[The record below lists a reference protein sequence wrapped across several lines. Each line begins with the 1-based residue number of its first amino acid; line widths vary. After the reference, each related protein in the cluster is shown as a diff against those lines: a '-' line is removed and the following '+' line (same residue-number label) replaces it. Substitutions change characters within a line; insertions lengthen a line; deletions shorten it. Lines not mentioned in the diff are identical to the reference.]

1 MALALPQDVQ
11 TSLVRTLTPS
21 ELEHVPGLLARAEDL
36 ISAEIPD
43 FENRIDP
50 LSEDFDS
57 RFVKTVVHVTSDA
70 VARVFRNPEA
80 FIQETEGNYS
90 YTINREAASGLLT
103 ISDAEWVRLGVQTE
117 EYGTMSVGHDGYA
130 RNRYSNLR
138 PDLVFQYGWP
148 GDKPG
153 MSERIL

>member
-1 MALALPQDVQ
+1 MAIALPKDVQ
-11 TSLVRTLTPS
+11 TSLVRSLTPS
-21 ELEHVPGLLARAEDL
+21 EQEHAPGLLERAEDL

-43 FENRIDP
+43 FEERVDP
-50 LSEDFDS
+50 LSDVFDP

-80 FIQETEGNYS
+80 FVQETEGNYS
-90 YTINREAASGLLT
+90 YTVNREAASGLLT
-103 ISDAEWVRLGVQTE
+103 ITDSEWVRLGVRGE
-117 EYGTMSVGHDGYA
+117 EFGTLSVGHDGYA
-130 RNRYSNLR
+130 RNRYRNSR